1 MITLA
6 AQYYFNGN
14 DVDAEKYYLYGNNLA
29 AMANFGKILG
39 NKDFTA
45 SIFAMANFGRKEL
58 PDEILAAKK
67 MPGVK
72 KEICEAIDAM
82 SGTSFTANAMVYYS
96 PIKDMKFGMG
106 PVLTFKTFD
115 EKPTTSLKLTATLG
129 GGKF

>member
-1 MITLA
+1 MISLA

-14 DVDAEKYYLYGNNLA
+14 DKDLESHLIGGHNIA

-45 SIFAMANFGRKEL
+45 SLFAMANFGREEYGDMEMAAFKMMGAS
-58 PDEILAAKK
+58 DEDLSKI
-67 MPGVK
+67 
-72 KEICEAIDAM
+72 
-82 SGTSFTANAMVYYS
+82 SGTSLMTTAMIYYS
-96 PIKDMKFGMG
+96 PIKDMKLGMG

-115 EKPTTSLKLTATLG
+115 EKPTVAMKLTATLG